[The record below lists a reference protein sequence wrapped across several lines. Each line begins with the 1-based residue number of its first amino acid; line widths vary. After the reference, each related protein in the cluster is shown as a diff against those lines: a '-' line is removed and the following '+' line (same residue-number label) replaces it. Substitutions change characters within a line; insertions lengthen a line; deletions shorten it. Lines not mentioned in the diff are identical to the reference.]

1 MKSKLLVF
9 FVCFSSLFLMGC
21 VSKTEEAKISKEN
34 SNNTNSTV
42 LAPVIPPTMQAL
54 PVPDMEKLAKE
65 YEAIPLSMFKD
76 GFSHARFHNK
86 DNKPEYEVYN
96 EKQIA
101 GIAENMISWQCK
113 DGGWSKNIDFARI
126 QTAEQW
132 ASPRFQGGFRQ
143 GSTLDNGNVYTQ
155 IQYLALVYKQIPDQ
169 RYVDSMTKALNWIFN
184 AQNPKS
190 GGFRG
195 ADVDAITFNDEV
207 MSGVLKLFRSIADDD
222 DLYGFFPK
230 ELRQKANEAYD
241 KTLQCILDCQIK
253 VPMPDGSVLLT
264 AWGQQHSHET
274 LEPVW
279 ARNYEPP
286 AITASESCGVI
297 RCLMAIE
304 NPSDAVKNAIISACE
319 WLNRDDIKIW
329 GYELVRKP
337 IDDVVLGG
345 RHYNFDQLLVEKKD
359 AEPLW
364 ARFYD
369 PVTMKPLWYDRGK
382 KLCNEYNEISMER
395 RNGYRFVY
403 NWPKKLLEVDLPA
416 WKAKNGIK

>member
-1 MKSKLLVF
+1 MKIKNAIYLILALSLVF
-9 FVCFSSLFLMGC
+9 ASCA
-21 VSKTEEAKISKEN
+21 SKKNDDKTAS
-34 SNNTNSTV
+34 V
-42 LAPVIPPTMQAL
+42 APAVVAQPARTTL
-54 PVPDMEKLAKE
+54 PVPDMKKLAKE
-65 YEAIPLSMFKD
+65 YDAISLSMFKD

-96 EKQIA
+96 DKQIA

-113 DGGWSKNIDFARI
+113 DGGWSKNLDYARV

-132 ASPRFQGGFRQ
+132 ADPFFQGGFRQ
-143 GSTLDNGNVYTQ
+143 GSTLDNGNIYTQ
-155 IQYLALVYKQIPDQ
+155 IQYLALVYKQIPEQ
-169 RYVDSMTKALNWIFN
+169 KYVDSMIKALNWIFK
-184 AQNPKS
+184 AQHPKS

-195 ADVDAITFNDEV
+195 ADVDAVTFNDDV
-207 MSGVLKLFRSIADDD
+207 MRGVLKLFRAIADDD
-222 DLYGFFPK
+222 ELYGFFPEDMRK
-230 ELRQKANEAYD
+230 QAALAYD
-241 KTLQCILDCQIK
+241 RTLQCILDCQIK

-286 AITASESCGVI
+286 SITASESCGVI
-297 RCLMAIE
+297 RCLMEIE
-304 NPSDAVKNAIISACE
+304 NPSDAVKNAVIAACE

-345 RHYNFDQLLVEKKD
+345 RHYNFDQVLVEKEG

-382 KLCNEYNEISMER
+382 KLCNEYNDISMER

-403 NWPKKLLEVDLPA
+403 TWPKKLLETEYPA